1 MLVIRL
7 TVKRSTVDEP
17 SQRPDL
23 CADRIVID
31 RLTRYVNPLSET
43 NFQVDRCMLSVSSLG
58 LSK

>member
-23 CADRIVID
+23 CAD